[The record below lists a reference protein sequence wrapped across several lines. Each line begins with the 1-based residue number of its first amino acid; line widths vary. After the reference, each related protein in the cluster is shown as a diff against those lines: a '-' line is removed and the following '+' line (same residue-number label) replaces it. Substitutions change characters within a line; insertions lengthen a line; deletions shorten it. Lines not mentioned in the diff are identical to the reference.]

1 MLLSVTYVCFSKRF
15 VTFQVVNIF
24 RLPKLPNITWATV
37 AELIIIKQN
46 TNASFIQPSLSRSPS
61 LVHFQPLSSCD
72 FFCWQ
77 NYYHWAPV
85 GFEQKSTTLKEN
97 VFGAVTHYMQFQTHS
112 NSNNIDSYYSQKYSH
127 YICLNFEKE
136 SANTTIVE
144 HKKKYFVNCHYYYYY
159 KNVFC
164 LSYSYL
170 SYLSYLS
177 SSFSSFFFYVVAYLV
192 EIFATTPWAAAA
204 RNFDVFD
211 GEFVVVGELFAA
223 LDPAQGEDD
232 DVFLEVNIHDAGIA
246 IRLSVKKERKKERDI
261 ITKRYWKF
269 KFQFQKRIKYKNDC
283 QDFRLK

>member
-177 SSFSSFFFYVVAYLV
+177 SSFSSFFLCCR
-192 EIFATTPWAAAA
+192 IFSWDICDNAVSRSCTEFWRLRWGICSRRWAL
-204 RNFDVFD
+204 RR
-211 GEFVVVGELFAA
+211 
-223 LDPAQGEDD
+223 
-232 DVFLEVNIHDAGIA
+232 AGSCA
-246 IRLSVKKERKKERDI
+246 GRRWWCVS
-261 ITKRYWKF
+261 WS
-269 KFQFQKRIKYKNDC
+269 
-283 QDFRLK
+283 